1 MIAALLNLV
10 VTVFAGGILGLVA
23 VLFLTGLPWATWRT
37 ATWAIEMWADPLE
50 RPSAVLYAFVAWFTG
65 NLSVILWLA
74 FLDWVLQ

>member
-23 VLFLTGLPWATWRT
+23 VLFLVGLPWATWRT
-37 ATWAIEMWADPLE
+37 ALDAVEMWADDE
-50 RPSAVLYAFVAWFTG
+50 RPDAVLYAFVAWFTG